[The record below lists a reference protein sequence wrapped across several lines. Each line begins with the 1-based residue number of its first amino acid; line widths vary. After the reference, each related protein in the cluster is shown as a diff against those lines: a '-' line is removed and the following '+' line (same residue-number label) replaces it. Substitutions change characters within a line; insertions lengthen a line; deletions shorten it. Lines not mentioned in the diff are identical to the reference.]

1 MQLMLLEQQNKKR
14 LMMAR
19 LEQDTSVPEG
29 SSDAAGK
36 SNFSN
41 VDDHPKPQMEED
53 DDEQPSRRPA
63 NRLTGAGIVPAVV
76 RDM

>member
-19 LEQDTSVPEG
+19 LEQDTSVAEG
-29 SSDAAGK
+29 PRGK
-36 SNFSN
+36 SSFSN

-63 NRLTGAGIVPAVV
+63 NRLTGAGIVPAVA